1 VQNKANFEQAKM
13 TLTAVQKG
21 GCEQVCG
28 LRIREKQSQFVGAR
42 SVPVRA
48 LKGLPKKRLTA
59 SLQAGGIVQNKAN
72 FPRGQMNANRCP
84 PKDLGE
90 KDMNYASA
98 KTKPISKTEIASL
111 AFGLLAMTGKGTFWF
126 LSWDWKRGHSDSCP
140 IHRQGGLAAATRTC
154 GV

>member
-1 VQNKANFEQAKM
+1 MF
-13 TLTAVQKG
+13 G
-21 GCEQVCG
+21 
-28 LRIREKQSQFVGAR
+28 
-42 SVPVRA
+42 
-48 LKGLPKKRLTA
+48 KRVMRKT
-59 SLQAGGIVQNKAN
+59 
-72 FPRGQMNANRCP
+72 P
-84 PKDLGE
+84 D
-90 KDMNYASA
+90 DASA